1 MDFFSFDTSWQ
12 DSTLY
17 VLLSASTYFSL
28 LLLTSLRVIIKRR
41 PSGISLAWLF
51 LIYALPLL
59 GMVSYF
65 IFGEL
70 HLGKKRQ
77 KRREQMG
84 DRFHHWLHTESAEN
98 RQSKEGISPCA
109 RSMQAFVESY
119 TSIPMLKGNQH
130 TLLSSTDQILLE
142 LTQQIDQA
150 QSHCYLLFY
159 ICSEGGLVDNLLDAL
174 IKASERGVQCK
185 LLLDSVGSHDFF
197 KSELPFIMRRAGIE
211 VGEALPVGAFR
222 LLFQRQDL
230 RMHRKLVCIDDH
242 VAYTGSMNLVDPA
255 YFKKGHGVGE
265 WIDIMVR
272 CEGPIVQLMQGLFI
286 WDWYLETSNKMAL
299 PLSQIE
305 LPLSKIARFPI
316 IGAQNSQLIPSGP
329 EFGKASIHQVL
340 LSAIYEAKFSLVLTT
355 PYFVPDESILEALQV
370 AALRGVDVKII
381 LPAKNDSFMV
391 KYASRAFFDE
401 LLTAGVK
408 IYKFHGGLL
417 HSKTIVIDEKIALL
431 GTVNLDRR
439 SFWLNF
445 EMTMLIDNDQFA
457 GELLTIQMHYL
468 LESDQ
473 FLLADWR
480 KRSYLKKL
488 LESTLYL
495 FSPLL

>member
-1 MDFFSFDTSWQ
+1 MDFFSFEMAWQ

-28 LLLTSLRVIIKRR
+28 LFITSLRVIIKRK
-41 PSGISLAWLF
+41 PSGVTLAWLF

-59 GMVSYF
+59 GMISYF
-65 IFGEL
+65 LFGEL
-70 HLGKKRQ
+70 HLGQQRQ
-77 KRREQMG
+77 IRREQMG
-84 DRFHHWLHTESAEN
+84 DTFHHWLSTESAVH
-98 RQSKEGISPCA
+98 RQSREGISPCA

-130 TLLSSTDQILLE
+130 TLLSSTDKTLIE
-142 LTQQIDQA
+142 LTQKIEQA
-150 QSHCYLLFY
+150 QTHCYLLFY
-159 ICSEGGLVDNLLDAL
+159 ICSEGGLVDNLLAAL
-174 IKASERGVQCK
+174 IKASKRGVECK

-197 KSELPFIMRRAGIE
+197 KSSLPTILRQAG
-211 VGEALPVGAFR
+211 VQVAEALPVRGLR

-255 YFKKGHGVGE
+255 YFKKSQGIGE

-286 WDWYLETSNKMAL
+286 WDWYLETSQKMAL
-299 PLSQIE
+299 PAAQIE
-305 LPLSKIARFPI
+305 SQMDRFPT
-316 IGAQNSQLIPSGP
+316 IGSQNSQLIPSGP

-417 HSKTIVIDEKIALL
+417 HSKSIVIDEKTALL

-445 EMTMLIDNDQFA
+445 EMTMLIDSPEFSGQ
-457 GELLTIQMHYL
+457 LLTTQLHYL
-468 LESDQ
+468 LASEQ
-473 FLLADWR
+473 LLLARWR

>member
-1 MDFFSFDTSWQ
+1 MDFFSFDMTWQ

-17 VLLSASTYFSL
+17 MVLSALLYFSL
-28 LLLTSLRVIIKRR
+28 LLLTSLRVIIKRK

-51 LIYALPLL
+51 LIYALPLF
-59 GMVSYF
+59 GMLSYF

-77 KRREQMG
+77 KRREQIG
-84 DRFHHWLHTESAEN
+84 EKFQQWLRTEPVEN
-98 RQSKEGISPCA
+98 RQSTEQISLCA

-119 TSIPMLKGNQH
+119 TSMPMLKGNH
-130 TLLSSTDQILLE
+130 HSLLSSTDQILIE
-142 LTQQIDQA
+142 LTEKINQA
-150 QSHCYLLFY
+150 QKHCYLLFY
-159 ICSEGGLVDNLLDAL
+159 ICNEGGLVDHLLAAL
-174 IKASERGVQCK
+174 IKASRRGVECK

-197 KSELPFIMRRAGIE
+197 KSDMPSIMRQAGVE
-211 VGEALPVGAFR
+211 VVEALPVGAFR

-230 RMHRKLVCIDDH
+230 RMHRKLVCIDDD

-255 YFKKGHGVGE
+255 YFKKDQGFGE
-265 WIDIMVR
+265 WVDIMVR

-286 WDWYLETSNKMAL
+286 WDWYLETSQKMPL
-299 PLSQIE
+299 PLSQLE
-305 LPLSKIARFPI
+305 CFPVA
-316 IGAQNSQLIPSGP
+316 GTHNAQLIPSGP

-340 LSAIYEAKFSLVLTT
+340 LTAIYEAKYSLVLTT
-355 PYFVPDESILEALQV
+355 PYFVPDESILAALEV

-381 LPAKNDSFMV
+381 LPAKNDSLMV

-401 LLTAGVK
+401 LLTAGAK

-417 HSKTIVIDEKIALL
+417 HSKSIVIDEKIALL
-431 GTVNLDRR
+431 GTVNLDKR

-445 EMTMLIDNDQFA
+445 EMTMLIDNHEFA
-457 GELLTIQMHYL
+457 GELLTTQLHYL
-468 LESDQ
+468 LASDQ
-473 FLLADWR
+473 LILSEWK
-480 KRSYLKKL
+480 KRSYFKKL